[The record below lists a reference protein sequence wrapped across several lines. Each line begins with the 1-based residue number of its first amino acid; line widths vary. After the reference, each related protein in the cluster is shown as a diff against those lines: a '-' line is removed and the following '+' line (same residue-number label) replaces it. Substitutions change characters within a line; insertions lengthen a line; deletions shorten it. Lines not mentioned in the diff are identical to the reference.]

1 MGEHN
6 LPQTSVDL
14 HDLDNRHVES
24 GIRALADSLGEGLV
38 VIQHNRVE
46 FINEK
51 LLEILDMP
59 RSSVLGESL
68 NELLPEDHESWDYID
83 IRVRR
88 ERGES
93 ISYPEEIRLRLKS
106 GRTAVLRN
114 RATLIQWQGEPATVH
129 FLEDIT
135 HRKAMENQ
143 LLQQKEVNA
152 ILADAVRRILAS
164 PLSLKDTA
172 AAVLDSAM
180 RLTGSRSGVLLI
192 DDAGRQVLSE
202 RRCEGQCLHC
212 IVPEVMR
219 HIESDEVL
227 MNHRRPGRIPGAF
240 YLNEGLERA
249 KDCLIGGQIRNILR
263 VPARN
268 ESTVSGQIIL
278 ADTPTSFGPWD
289 LDNMEKIAEVL
300 NLALLRVQTIA
311 ELENAK
317 ITAEKEADAKSLFL
331 ANVSHEIR
339 SPLNGVLMMASLLR
353 DSDLSE
359 EQKELLG
366 VVMFSA
372 QTIDRLIRDLTDLTQ
387 IRTGKFTV
395 HNDTFDFSELVR
407 HLVDI
412 NRPEATRK
420 GLELVSDIGPKLDY
434 LYGDRERIG
443 QIIANLL
450 INAVKY
456 TDRGHVRMDAV
467 EEDGNLVISVE
478 DTGIGIPEGQQQAV
492 FNLFHPGPAR

>member
-1 MGEHN
+1 
-6 LPQTSVDL
+6 
-14 HDLDNRHVES
+14 
-24 GIRALADSLGEGLV
+24 
-38 VIQHNRVE
+38 
-46 FINEK
+46 
-51 LLEILDMP
+51 MP
-59 RSSVLGESL
+59 R
-68 NELLPEDHESWDYID
+68 
-83 IRVRR
+83 
-88 ERGES
+88 
-93 ISYPEEIRLRLKS
+93 
-106 GRTAVLRN
+106 
-114 RATLIQWQGEPATVH
+114 
-129 FLEDIT
+129 
-135 HRKAMENQ
+135 
-143 LLQQKEVNA
+143 
-152 ILADAVRRILAS
+152 
-164 PLSLKDTA
+164 
-172 AAVLDSAM
+172 
-180 RLTGSRSGVLLI
+180 
-192 DDAGRQVLSE
+192 
-202 RRCEGQCLHC
+202 
-212 IVPEVMR
+212 
-219 HIESDEVL
+219 
-227 MNHRRPGRIPGAF
+227 
-240 YLNEGLERA
+240 
-249 KDCLIGGQIRNILR
+249 
-263 VPARN
+263 
-268 ESTVSGQIIL
+268 VS
-278 ADTPTSFGPWD
+278 
-289 LDNMEKIAEVL
+289 
-300 NLALLRVQTIA
+300 
-311 ELENAK
+311 
-317 ITAEKEADAKSLFL
+317 FL

-492 FNLFHPGPAR
+492 FNLFHQGLHGDGRRVDGTGIGLAVVKELTEIMNGRVSLMSRYGEGSRFTVILPLQEPSADQRQSDREATDAFLPESARILVVGGRRGQPALYPHPSGA